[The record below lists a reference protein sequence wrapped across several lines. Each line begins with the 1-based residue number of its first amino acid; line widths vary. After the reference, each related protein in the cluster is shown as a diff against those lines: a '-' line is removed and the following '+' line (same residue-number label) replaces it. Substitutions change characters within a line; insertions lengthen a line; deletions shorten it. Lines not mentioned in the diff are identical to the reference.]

1 MRSEILFSITTCGL
15 SCSLGYKTESPP
27 GSWLNCSTSLKRL
40 FYIIFSPFHR
50 IIFHDQQTECI
61 KQAVTS
67 ELFFI
72 WSGKTRTL
80 PLIPD
85 IVDSKLEAT
94 YDCGEAAWTL
104 LDCFSLKLRNGNK
117 WINSVG
123 TTYVNARDQYTY
135 EFLSTEGLSLMSI
148 WCAGSRVSPSF
159 LIVDLL
165 SRSCCTSRSN
175 CWIYLLINDN
185 TLIKCK
191 WRKMIFQE

>member
-1 MRSEILFSITTCGL
+1 MRSEILFSITTCGLCL

-40 FYIIFSPFHR
+40 FYIIFSPNHR

-104 LDCFSLKLRNGNK
+104 LDCFSLKLRNGKK

-123 TTYVNARDQYTY
+123 TTYNM
-135 EFLSTEGLSLMSI
+135 LMLETNKLT
-148 WCAGSRVSPSF
+148 SF
-159 LIVDLL
+159 FPRKDC
-165 SRSCCTSRSN
+165 RSWVFDAQVRGCRHP
-175 CWIYLLINDN
+175 
-185 TLIKCK
+185 
-191 WRKMIFQE
+191 F